1 MLTTGP
7 AAAVDAVFAAMGADV
22 TLTPPSGPARTVR
35 ALVTTPVVGERIQG
49 LSLAWDSRRVEL
61 RAADAAGVTAGW
73 SATIGGVAYVL
84 RETPRARDPL
94 ALTVILDLLRA
105 A

>member
-1 MLTTGP
+1 MLTAWP
-7 AAAVDAVFAAMGADV
+7 AAAVDAVFAAYGADI
-22 TLTPPSGPARTVR
+22 TLTPPSGPARAAR
-35 ALVTTPVVGERIQG
+35 ALVTTPVVAERFDG

-61 RAADAAGVTAGW
+61 RAADAAGVAAGW
-73 SATIGGVAYVL
+73 SATLDGVAYVL

-94 ALTVILDLLRA
+94 ALTVILDLFRA